1 LQDALPPELADWLDG
16 VLTPDRDDGGPTREE
31 QIELSN
37 EDCYLAEMEEE
48 EEEEA
53 DIWLPR
59 DANVPAAFGHNAA
72 PSQPLQPRPEF
83 APAQEEATNASSA
96 AYSTWNWILMLL
108 HLRHRVDTLEARFDR
123 LERAGPAGR
132 GGASGG
138 GNPGSS
144 GGGGGLDPGRYGG
157 GGFGGFGGGQD
168 QDKDAGGGQGV
179 QQGGDYVFMSFTL
192 CCGAVNYTLM
202 LVPALLAWLHDPKKT
217 AALLFVVAVAVL
229 AATWRNPAQ
238 AALVLQ
244 SPATSTNQSLA
255 TAGNR
260 ESSPAA
266 TVEELSRPTKGAI
279 IVYPPLFAVAQRSH
293 DCSLFSVFVSVFV
306 LSLFSRSRL
315 GRVQTRP
322 SGWQCLGQTGS
333 VRFVQVPV
341 VCAVRIEGQSDSASC
356 PNASSRTPSA
366 RRVRPGHQEPVGHAG
381 AVVTRT

>member
-1 LQDALPPELADWLDG
+1 MGRQKRKSQDVLPPELVDWLDG

-48 EEEEA
+48 EEA
-53 DIWLPR
+53 DVWLPR
-59 DANVPAAFGHNAA
+59 GANVPAAFGHNAA
-72 PSQPLQPRPEF
+72 VAAAPSQPLQPRPVF

-138 GNPGSS
+138 GSGGGNPGSS

-157 GGFGGFGGGQD
+157 GGFGGFGGGLD

-202 LVPALLAWLHDPKKT
+202 LVPALLAWLHDPKKM

-279 IVYPPLFAVAQRSH
+279 IVYPPLCHLRRCSTISLLFALLCFCLCLRS
-293 DCSLFSVFVSVFV
+293 FSFQQI
-306 LSLFSRSRL
+306 RSWPSANETLRL
-315 GRVQTRP
+315 AVPGTDWVGPIRP
-322 SGWQCLGQTGS
+322 STGCMPRAHRRAERQCKLPPTLRHEHRLQE
-333 VRFVQVPV
+333 
-341 VCAVRIEGQSDSASC
+341 EG
-356 PNASSRTPSA
+356 PR
-366 RRVRPGHQEPVGHAG
+366 
-381 AVVTRT
+381 